1 MKDIL
6 TKQQSNIHLEN
17 RVKDATLGY
26 TTTMTDF
33 WTRIGRCYIVDAQD
47 ASRFTEDPIRFIRTQ
62 HGDLFTM
69 IKKLRKAVKRHI
81 LDEEALL
88 DMRETNRPKNHIDV
102 TEKLE
107 KHKTQH
113 ESFVKSLEE
122 LEKMFEKHIQD
133 YDKIHIHRL

>member
-1 MKDIL
+1 ML
-6 TKQQSNIHLEN
+6 HY
-17 RVKDATLGY
+17 GY
-26 TTTMTDF
+26 TIRMTDF
-33 WTRIGRCYIVDAQD
+33 WTRIGKCCIVDEED

-62 HGDLFTM
+62 HSDLFTM
-69 IKKLRKAVKRHI
+69 IGKLRNAVKRHI

-88 DMRETNRPKNHIDV
+88 DMREKNRPKQHIDV